1 MPPRTDAWRRGG
13 RAGVSSAVAIV
24 WRQDE
29 VIRSQAGQDQIN
41 SRHPARRNNG
51 RRAAFQLG
59 ERICQLVAGRIWHEN
74 SVMNYWLAHE
84 PQGNYLLFSN
94 YPDGVAFYTW
104 HNCYNGPAEYSG
116 PYGKI
121 KFPVTDY

>member
-1 MPPRTDAWRRGG
+1 MIGIGLPQITLPVGLQSHTDGNNAF
-13 RAGVSSAVAIV
+13 
-24 WRQDE
+24 
-29 VIRSQAGQDQIN
+29 N
-41 SRHPARRNNG
+41 SRA
-51 RRAAFQLG
+51 
-59 ERICQLVAGRIWHEN
+59 WHEN

-104 HNCYNGPAEYSG
+104 HSAYNAPARYSG

-121 KFPVTDY
+121 KSFR